1 MKKLLFLCLFF
12 AAQLVFAQQRN
23 PATKPTSG
31 NKTNTNATVQTKT
44 EYIPETKLARFSAGA
59 GYGITYFLGDIPMD
73 GLYASYGGYAKY
85 SFSHTVGLR
94 VQGMHGKITGSPIT
108 MRDKLADAWFTNV
121 TTSFT
126 GQFLFNLGGVN
137 FRKSNP
143 KDNIY
148 TGLGMGIV
156 LHRARRDFPNSLGY
170 IDRRNVT
177 EFTIPFIIG
186 YKRKLNDYFDLGI
199 EASYYLTA
207 FDKTDLYRAGNLPD
221 AHGYSA
227 VTLNYNIIT
236 KNRKQH
242 IDWFNPVNK
251 IYKRIDDS
259 KKETID
265 MAKQDDDGDGIPNFM
280 DDEPNTKK
288 GYKVNNRGITLDSD
302 EDGIPDTDDAD
313 PYGISQ
319 AISKYFPEF
328 GATKKSDTLIYQ
340 FSDSVPQTEFVTVS
354 ATGAGLPLITFPPN
368 GFTVHVE
375 QYPLLQTIAR
385 IMVIDTLASLV
396 IIGHADNNR
405 DDITQL
411 TLSEKRSLEVK
422 RKLAKIYELEE
433 NRMLVFSARDPYV
446 KKYNLGTEGLNRKV
460 EFRIIRPKQVKKKD

>member
-12 AAQLVFAQQRN
+12 AINMAIAQQRN
-23 PATKPTSG
+23 TQGKPIPAGVKSVEAL
-31 NKTNTNATVQTKT
+31 NATSKT
-44 EYIPETKLARFSAGA
+44 EFIPTEKLGRFSMGA

-73 GLYASYGGYAKY
+73 GLYASYGGYVKY
-85 SFSHTVGLR
+85 SFSHTLGIR

-108 MRDKLADAWFTNV
+108 FRDKLADAWFTNV

-126 GQFLFNLGGVN
+126 AQVLLNLGGIN

-148 TGLGMGIV
+148 TGIGGGI
-156 LHRARRDFPNSLGY
+156 LLNRARRDFPNALGY
-170 IDRRNVT
+170 RDKREVA
-177 EFTIPFIIG
+177 EFTIPFVIG
-186 YKRKLNDYFDLGI
+186 YKRKLSNKFDLGF
-199 EASYYLTA
+199 EASYYLTTD
-207 FDKTDLYRAGNLPD
+207 DKIDMYAVGKLPD
-221 AHGYSA
+221 GYGYSA
-227 VTLNYNIIT
+227 VTLNYNLLS

-251 IYKRIDDS
+251 IYKRIDDA

-280 DDEPNTKK
+280 DEEPNTKK
-288 GYKVNNRGITLDSD
+288 GYKVDNKGVTLDSD
-302 EDGIPDTDDAD
+302 GDGIPDTDDTD

-328 GATKKSDTLIYQ
+328 GASRKSDTLIYQ
-340 FSDSVPQTEFVTVS
+340 FSDSVPRTEFVTIS

-396 IIGHADNNR
+396 VIGHADNNR
-405 DDITQL
+405 NDITQL
-411 TLSEKRSLEVK
+411 TLAEKRALEVK

-433 NRMLVFSARDPYV
+433 NRILVFSAHDPYV
-446 KKYNLGTEGLNRKV
+446 KKYNLGTEGLNRRV
-460 EFRIIRPKQVKKKD
+460 EFRIIRPKQAK

>member
-12 AAQLVFAQQRN
+12 AVNIAFAQQRN
-23 PATKPTSG
+23 ANSKPNAAGSKSPGTPAA
-31 NKTNTNATVQTKT
+31 NTKT
-44 EYIPETKLARFSAGA
+44 DYIPAEKLGRFSMGA

-73 GLYASYGGYAKY
+73 GLYASYGGYLKY
-85 SFSHTVGLR
+85 SMSHTVGFR
-94 VQGMHGKITGSPIT
+94 VQAMHGKITGSPLT
-108 MRDKLADAWFTNV
+108 FRDKLADAWFTNV
-121 TTSFT
+121 TTSIT
-126 GQFLFNLGGVN
+126 GQVLFNLGGVN

-148 TGLGMGIV
+148 TGLGAGIV
-156 LHRARRDFPNSLGY
+156 IHRARRDFPNALGY
-170 IDRRNVT
+170 IDRREVT
-177 EFTIPFIIG
+177 EFTVPFIIG
-186 YKRKLNDYFDLGI
+186 YKRKLSNKFDLGF
-199 EASYYLTA
+199 EASYYVTA
-207 FDKTDLYRAGNLPD
+207 YDKTDMYSAGKLPD
-221 AHGYSA
+221 GYGYSA
-227 VTLNYNIIT
+227 VTLNYNLLS
-236 KNRKQH
+236 KNRKHH

-251 IYKRIDDS
+251 IYKRIDDA

-288 GYKVNNRGITLDSD
+288 GYKVDNRGVTLDSD
-302 EDGIPDTDDAD
+302 GDGIPDTDDTD

-328 GATKKSDTLIYQ
+328 GASRKSDTLIYQ
-340 FSDSVPQTEFVTVS
+340 FSDSVPQTEFVTIS

-405 DDITQL
+405 EDITQL
-411 TLSEKRSLEVK
+411 TLAEKRALEVK

-433 NRMLVFSARDPYV
+433 NRILVFSARDPYV

-460 EFRIIRPKQVKKKD
+460 EFRIIRPKQAK